1 MITEHEVLDFVNK
14 LIQEQQ
20 FLTGKIKDTKDSK
33 ERKETLKTIE
43 QYNKLIGL
51 LYDLKI

>member
-1 MITEHEVLDFVNK
+1 MITTQELEQFIEK
-14 LIQEQQ
+14 LLGEQS
-20 FLTGKIKDTKDSK
+20 FHTTRIKDIKDSK

>member
-1 MITEHEVLDFVNK
+1 MLTSQEVEEFISK
-14 LIQEQQ
+14 LLQEQT
-20 FLTGKIKDTKDSK
+20 FYTGKVKDIKDSK